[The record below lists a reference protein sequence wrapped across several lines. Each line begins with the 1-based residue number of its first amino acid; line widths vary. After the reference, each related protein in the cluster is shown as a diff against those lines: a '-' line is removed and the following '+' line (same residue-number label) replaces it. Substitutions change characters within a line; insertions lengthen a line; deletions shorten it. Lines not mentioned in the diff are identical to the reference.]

1 MELIVLLSAWEAEG
15 GSFPLAQPNL
25 GCRMIQLLRGEQWRG
40 EQSLALLEEAFQGS
54 LSGELM
60 AR

>member
-1 MELIVLLSAWEAEG
+1 
-15 GSFPLAQPNL
+15 
-25 GCRMIQLLRGEQWRG
+25 MIQLLRGEQWRG